1 MAGLSSTGF
10 SVKRLDEIIA
20 SLKASAVTKF
30 SPSLGVGDV
39 LDLTDNSVLGRWISI
54 VAAPMS
60 ELWETAQATYS
71 AFDINQATGVALE
84 QLCALGGVVRNL
96 ATPSQARLVS
106 RGNYGITIPVGSY
119 VRSANTNKV
128 FEFQENVVLNETACS
143 AIQVIPTTVAD
154 STTYS
159 FTYQVLGVN
168 NAPVSVA
175 YTSGVS
181 ATQSSVINGLIT
193 TINTSHIGFITAL
206 LVDNQLQIQ
215 VTDLNFDCTFNAS
228 QFTILKAK
236 KATNARCTETG
247 VIQQDA
253 NTIQTIQSP
262 LVGWD
267 TVTNP
272 FAAIVG
278 TDIETDAA
286 LRLRYLKAK
295 FRDGMNTYEA
305 IYSAILSLDG
315 VQQVVIYENETDTD
329 FVSPP
334 VPKKSFYP
342 IILGGI
348 DSEIAQAIWDN
359 KPAGILSYGST
370 TVAVNDS
377 QGLPHNISFDR
388 PTALPIYIS
397 MTIVKDGTFPS
408 DGVTLIEDALSTHIS
423 TLGIGE
429 DVLYSRLYTPI
440 NGATGGFYV
449 TSLTIGTSPTP
460 SGTSNIVVPF
470 NNIAN
475 LSRSNIVI
483 SFV

>member
-39 LDLTDNSVLGRWISI
+39 LDTTDNSVLGRWISI

-128 FEFQENVVLNETACS
+128 FEIQENVVLNETACS

-168 NAPVSVA
+168 NSPISVT
-175 YTSGVS
+175 YNSGVG
-181 ATQSSVINGLIT
+181 ATQSSIINGLIT
-193 TINTSHIGFITAL
+193 AINTSHIGFITAL

-247 VIQQDA
+247 VVQQDA

-278 TDIETDAA
+278 TTIETDAA

-315 VQQVVIYENETDTD
+315 VQQVVIYENETNTD

-334 VPKKSFYP
+334 VPMKSFYP
-342 IILGGI
+342 IVLGGI

-388 PTALPIYIS
+388 PTALPVYIN
-397 MTIVKDGTFPS
+397 MTIVKDSTFPS
-408 DGVTLIEDALSTHIS
+408 DGVTLIEDALLTHIS

-440 NGATGGFYV
+440 NSATGGFYV

-460 SGTSNIVVPF
+460 SGTSNVVVPF

>member
-10 SVKRLDEIIA
+10 SVKRLDEILA
-20 SLKASAVTKF
+20 SIKANAVSRLT
-30 SPSLGVGDV
+30 PYLEVGDV
-39 LDLTDNSVLGRWISI
+39 VDTSDNSVLGIIASI
-54 VAAPMS
+54 TAAPIA

-106 RGNYGITIPVGSY
+106 RGTYGITIPTGSY

-128 FEFQENVVLNETACS
+128 FEFQEDVLLDENACT
-143 AIQVIPTTVAD
+143 AIQVVPTTVAD

-168 NAPVSVA
+168 NAPVSVT

-181 ATQSSVINGLIT
+181 ATESSIINGLISV
-193 TINTSHIGFITAL
+193 INTSHITYITAL
-206 LVDNQLQIQ
+206 LVDNELQIQ
-215 VTDLNFDCTFNAS
+215 VTDQNFDCDFVAAD
-228 QFTILKAK
+228 FTINKAK
-236 KATNARCTETG
+236 KATEAVCTETG
-247 VIQQDA
+247 VNYQDV

-267 TVTNP
+267 SVTNP
-272 FAAIVG
+272 FAATVG
-278 TDIETDAA
+278 KLIETDAE

-295 FRDGMNTYEA
+295 FRDGSNTYEA
-305 IYSAILSLDG
+305 IYASILSLDG

-334 VPKKSFYP
+334 VPMKSFYP
-342 IILGGI
+342 IVLGGI
-348 DSEIAQAIWDN
+348 DSEIASAIWNN

-370 TVAVNDS
+370 TVAVNDT
-377 QGLPHNISFDR
+377 QGIPHNISFDR
-388 PTALPIYIS
+388 PSALPIYIS
-397 MTIVKDGTFPS
+397 MTIVKDSTFPS
-408 DGVTLIEDALSTHIS
+408 DGVTKIQDALLTHIS
-423 TLGIGE
+423 EYGIGQ

-440 NGATGGFYV
+440 NGATNGFYV
-449 TSLTIGTSPTP
+449 TSLNIGTSPAP
-460 SGTSNIVVPF
+460 SGTTNITVLF
-470 NNIAN
+470 NEIAN
-475 LSRSNIVI
+475 LSRSDIVI
-483 SFV
+483 SFA

>member
-168 NAPVSVA
+168 NSPVSVT

-181 ATQSSVINGLIT
+181 ATESSVINGLIT

-228 QFTILKAK
+228 QFTIIKAK

-272 FAAIVG
+272 FAAVVG

-315 VQQVVIYENETDTD
+315 VQQVVIYENETYTD
-329 FVSPP
+329 FISPP

-342 IILGGI
+342 IVLGGI
-348 DSEIAQAIWDN
+348 DSEIAKAIWDN

-388 PTALPIYIS
+388 PTALPVYIGI
-397 MTIVKDGTFPS
+397 TIVKDGTFPS
-408 DGVTLIEDALSTHIS
+408 DGVTLIEDALLTHIS
-423 TLGIGE
+423 TLRIGE
-429 DVLYSRLYTPI
+429 DILYSRLYTPI
-440 NGATGGFYV
+440 NNATGGFYV
-449 TSLTIGTSPTP
+449 TSLTIGTSPAP
-460 SGTSNIVVPF
+460 SGTNNIVVPF

>member
-1 MAGLSSTGF
+1 M
-10 SVKRLDEIIA
+10 
-20 SLKASAVTKF
+20 
-30 SPSLGVGDV
+30 
-39 LDLTDNSVLGRWISI
+39 
-54 VAAPMS
+54 
-60 ELWETAQATYS
+60 
-71 AFDINQATGVALE
+71 
-84 QLCALGGVVRNL
+84 
-96 ATPSQARLVS
+96 
-106 RGNYGITIPVGSY
+106 
-119 VRSANTNKV
+119 
-128 FEFQENVVLNETACS
+128 LNETACS

-168 NAPVSVA
+168 NSPVSVT
-175 YTSGVS
+175 YNSGVG
-181 ATQSSVINGLIT
+181 ATQSSIINGLISV
-193 TINTSHIGFITAL
+193 INTSHVGFITSL

-228 QFTILKAK
+228 QFTIIKAK

-267 TVTNP
+267 SVTNP

-278 TDIETDAA
+278 ADIETDAA

-305 IYSAILSLDG
+305 IYAAILVLDG
-315 VQQVVIYENETDTD
+315 VQQIVIYENETDAD
-329 FVSPP
+329 FINPP

-342 IILGGI
+342 IVLGGV
-348 DSEIAQAIWDN
+348 DDEIAQAIWNN
-359 KPAGILSYGST
+359 KPAGILSYGT
-370 TVAVNDS
+370 TSVTVNDS
-377 QGLPHNISFDR
+377 QGLPHNISFER
-388 PTALPIYIS
+388 PAAIPIYIS
-397 MTIVKDGTFPS
+397 MTLVKDNTFPS
-408 DGVTLIEDALSTHIS
+408 DGVQQIQDSLLTYIS
-423 TLGIGE
+423 TLRIGE

-440 NGATGGFYV
+440 NGATGGFYI
-449 TSLTIGTSPTP
+449 TSLTIGTSPAP
-460 SGTSNIVVPF
+460 SGTSNIIVPF

-475 LSRSNIVI
+475 LSRSNVII

>member
-30 SPSLGVGDV
+30 SPSLEVGDV
-39 LDLTDNSVLGRWISI
+39 LDTTDNSVLGRWISI
-54 VAAPMS
+54 VAAPMA

-96 ATPSQARLVS
+96 ATPTQARLVN
-106 RGNYGITIPVGSY
+106 RGNYGITIPTGSY

-128 FEFQENVVLNETACS
+128 FEIQENVVLNETACS
-143 AIQVIPTTVAD
+143 AIQVIPTTVAN
-154 STTYS
+154 STNYS

-168 NAPVSVA
+168 NSAVSVT
-175 YTSGVS
+175 YNSGVG
-181 ATQSSVINGLIT
+181 ATQSSIINGLIN

-215 VTDLNFDCTFNAS
+215 VTDLNFDCSFVAA
-228 QFTILKAK
+228 QFTIIKAK
-236 KATNARCTETG
+236 KAVTASCTETG
-247 VIQQDA
+247 VLQQDA
-253 NTIQTIQSP
+253 NTIQVIQSP

-267 TVTNP
+267 SVTNP
-272 FAAIVG
+272 FAATVG
-278 TDIETDAA
+278 TVVETDAE

-305 IYSAILSLDG
+305 IYSAVLSLDG
-315 VQQVVIYENETDTD
+315 VQQIVIYENETGAD
-329 FVSPP
+329 FISPP

-348 DSEIAQAIWDN
+348 DSEIAQVIWNN

-370 TVAVNDS
+370 TVAITDS

-388 PTALPIYIS
+388 PVNLPIYIS
-397 MTIVKDGTFPS
+397 LTISKDSSFPA
-408 DGVTLIEDALSTHIS
+408 DGVILIEDALLTYIS
-423 TLGIGE
+423 TLSIGE
-429 DVLYSRLYTPI
+429 DIMYSRLYTPI
-440 NGATGGFYV
+440 NNSTGGFYV
-449 TSLTIGTSPTP
+449 NTLRVGTTAAPT
-460 SGTSNIVVPF
+460 GTSNVTVPF

-475 LSRSNIVI
+475 LSRSDIVI